1 MTDDEILTNE
11 QTATKLAAE
20 TLKRDVQALMGT
32 RSGRRLAWYLLAQY
46 GVFQEGF
53 SSNALELARTSG
65 RRSAGL
71 QLLELID
78 TFAPG
83 QYAKMATEQL
93 ADITQPMGNGDT

>member
-11 QTATKLAAE
+11 QMATKLAAE
-20 TLKRDVQALMGT
+20 TLKQDVRAFMGT
-32 RSGRRLAWYLLAQY
+32 RSGRRMAWYLLSQY

-53 SSNALELARTSG
+53 SSNALELARYSG

-71 QLLELID
+71 QLMELID

-83 QYAKMATEQL
+83 QYATMANEALDDFNNQ
-93 ADITQPMGNGDT
+93 MGNGHA